1 MTVEEYILKNSVL
14 EELFLKAKCI
24 WSLINYNSH
33 VILISLRNT
42 IHVHRICGTNSQDW
56 VKQDF
61 LQNVEKLITRIL
73 SGTLINACLAYSVLV
88 YLAQINGACNFL
100 SANLYTRGKIKL
112 NNVKTYKNEAKL
124 N

>member
-1 MTVEEYILKNSVL
+1 MTVEEYIIKNSVL

-24 WSLINYNSH
+24 WSLISYNSH
-33 VILISLRNT
+33 V
-42 IHVHRICGTNSQDW
+42 HRIWGTNSQDW

-73 SGTLINACLAYSVLV
+73 SGTLINACLGYSMLV
-88 YLAQINGACNFL
+88 YLAQVNGACNFL

-112 NNVKTYKNEAKL
+112 NNVKTCKNEAKL